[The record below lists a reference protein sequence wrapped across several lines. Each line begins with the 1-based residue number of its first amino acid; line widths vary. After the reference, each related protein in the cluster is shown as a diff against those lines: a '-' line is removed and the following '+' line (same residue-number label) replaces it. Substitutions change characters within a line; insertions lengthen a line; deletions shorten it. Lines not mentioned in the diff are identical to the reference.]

1 VYREAWLLKSV
12 QLTLMMGPV
21 FPVTVPRVVLDSL
34 VEVEVKIDDVGQS
47 GFQLTFTIDKQ
58 SPLQILFLL
67 TGGMPLLF
75 MRVILVATVNGTA
88 TVLIDGVITNNQIAP
103 GDKGSNSTLTI
114 TGKDLTALMDQ
125 SNWSGFPFPCCPR
138 EARVAIILAK
148 YALFGMIPLIIPSVM
163 IDVPLPVEIIPSQ
176 QGTDYQYVCA
186 MAAEVGYVF
195 YISAGPAP
203 GTNTAYW
210 GPQVKI
216 GPVQPALSS
225 DMDAY
230 TNVESLS
237 FTFDQEKNK
246 IPLVYIYNQET
257 GVSFPIPM
265 PPITPLNPPLGLI
278 PPLPTN
284 LIPPDL
290 SPFRNDL
297 SKLPI
302 PQAIMIGLAEAA
314 KNAEAVTCTGS
325 LDVTRYGGVLQ
336 ARQLVGVR
344 GSGPAFDG
352 LYYVKSVTH
361 KIKRGEYKQNFTL
374 TRNGLVSTVPTVNP

>member
-1 VYREAWLLKSV
+1 M
-12 QLTLMMGPV
+12 TLMMGPII
-21 FPVTVPRVVLDSL
+21 PVTVPRVVLDSL
-34 VEVEVKIDDVGQS
+34 ASVEVKVEDVGQS
-47 GFQLTFTIDKQ
+47 GFQLIFSIDKQ

-75 MRVILVATVNGTA
+75 MRCIVIATVNGVA
-88 TVLIDGVITNNQIAP
+88 NVLIDGVITNNQLSP

-125 SNWSGFPFPCCPR
+125 SNWSGFPFPACPR
-138 EARVAIILAK
+138 EARVALLCAK
-148 YALFGMIPLIIPSVM
+148 YAFFGVIPIIIPSVL
-163 IDVPLPVEIIPSQ
+163 IDISLPIESIAGQ
-176 QGTDYQYVCA
+176 QGTDLQYIQS

-195 YISAGPAP
+195 YIAP
-203 GTNTAYW
+203 GPTAGVSTAYW
-210 GPQVKI
+210 GPQIKV
-216 GPVQPALSS
+216 GPVQPALNA

-230 TNVESLS
+230 SNVESMH
-237 FTFDQEKNK
+237 FNFDQEKNK
-246 IPLVYIYNQET
+246 IPLLYIYNQET
-257 GVSFPIPM
+257 GVSIPIPI

-290 SPFRNDL
+290 KAFREDAA
-297 SKLPI
+297 KLPI
-302 PQAIMIGLAEAA
+302 PQAIMLGLAEAA
-314 KNAEAVTCTGS
+314 KNAEAVTCEGS
-325 LDVTRYGGVLQ
+325 LDVTRYGGVLS
-336 ARQLVGVR
+336 ARKLVGVR

-374 TRNGLVSTVPTVNP
+374 TRNGLVSTVQTVSP